1 MYTVACL
8 GRLREDLITE
18 CISGILIFLIFIY
31 KQFLRLGLIVLKRI
45 YLLIFI
51 LQEMAVIAT
60 SLECQGNHALG
71 RYFLEKGQ
79 SFVYFDT
86 KFS

>member
-18 CISGILIFLIFIY
+18 CISGILIFIY
-31 KQFLRLGLIVLKRI
+31 KQFLRIGLIVLKRI

-51 LQEMAVIAT
+51 LKEMAVIAT